1 MQDHAVRHLRHR
13 LRLHLHA
20 GADGGGQVS
29 QLWDVA
35 FCYSFSLGD
44 LERTVNINHVQIPGG
59 GVPGVLP
66 HHEDGGQRE
75 VPDPGHLAPHPP
87 LQHPALA
94 HTQHPSSGQQ

>member
-1 MQDHAVRHLRHR
+1 MTVCRTTQYVIYVTAYVSIYTLV
-13 LRLHLHA
+13 LMA
-20 GADGGGQVS
+20 GDRSVS
-29 QLWDVA
+29 CGMWHFVIHWE
-35 FCYSFSLGD
+35 S
-44 LERTVNINHVQIPGG
+44 TVNINPVQIPGG

-94 HTQHPSSGQQ
+94 HTQHPPSGQQ